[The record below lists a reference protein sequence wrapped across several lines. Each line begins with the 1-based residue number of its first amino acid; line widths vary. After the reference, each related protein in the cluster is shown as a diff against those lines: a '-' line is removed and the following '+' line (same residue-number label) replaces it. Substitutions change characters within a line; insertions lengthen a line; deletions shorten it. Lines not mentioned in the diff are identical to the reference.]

1 MEKGNRRAALRD
13 MLPEGMAFLCAV
25 LMLVAL
31 PLIFHDAFFDI
42 NRIKVR
48 VVITLAPPL
57 AMLYLLTGALRGG
70 CLRRCGGADAP
81 AAAMELLLLVWRWG
95 RFGKSRPFW
104 KTGPDWGW
112 SQHIDIYDWTGKN
125 FRPAW
130 MASDI
135 GLDAAAWQFDEQQRL
150 VITERDGR
158 ESAWDWISWGLV
170 RIA

>member
-1 MEKGNRRAALRD
+1 MGAVRKK
-13 MLPEGMAFLCAV
+13 PAV
-25 LMLVAL
+25 L
-31 PLIFHDAFFDI
+31 
-42 NRIKVR
+42 
-48 VVITLAPPL
+48 
-57 AMLYLLTGALRGG
+57 
-70 CLRRCGGADAP
+70 
-81 AAAMELLLLVWRWG
+81 E
-95 RFGKSRPFW
+95 
-104 KTGPDWGW
+104 TGPDWGW

-150 VITERDGR
+150 VITERSGR